1 MDELAEDSHGEPD
14 VTLVT
19 HAVVTGLVG
28 RLTGVLEDG
37 DLEKTFRSWNGKTLG
52 MLVIEVMIIGG
63 STLGLWRNLL
73 LCGGGRDRGREEG
86 LEDVG
91 GQGSVSAFHRRK
103 VSVTKKLGR

>member
-1 MDELAEDSHGEPD
+1 MAEDSHGEPAD
-14 VTLVT
+14 VTVT

-63 STLGLWRNLL
+63 STLALGEIFCYAGVDVTVDVRKDLRT
-73 LCGGGRDRGREEG
+73 
-86 LEDVG
+86 LEDKA
-91 GQGSVSAFHRRK
+91 Q
-103 VSVTKKLGR
+103 